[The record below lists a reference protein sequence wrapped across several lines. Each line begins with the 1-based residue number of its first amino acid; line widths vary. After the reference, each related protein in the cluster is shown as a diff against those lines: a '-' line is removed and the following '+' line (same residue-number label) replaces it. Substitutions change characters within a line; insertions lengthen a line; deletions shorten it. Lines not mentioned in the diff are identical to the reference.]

1 MQFYLLVWDSFYH
14 LLTNGLLDTK
24 EWNNKT
30 KIKEERAKAGVYDN
44 TLRLS
49 IGIEDVEDLIND
61 LNQALSYV

>member
-1 MQFYLLVWDSFYH
+1 M
-14 LLTNGLLDTK
+14 K

-30 KIKEERAKAGVYDN
+30 KTKEERAKAGVYDN